1 MDSDQVLQ
9 LIESHLITPLND
21 NERDLFRGIWE
32 HKSYQEIHRD
42 YFGDR
47 CRVRHLS
54 SNIAGGLWRKL
65 RPLLGEDVSKGTL
78 HGAVARAQL
87 SLRPLGSGELDSGE
101 LDSGELDSGDLDSG
115 ELDSGELDSGFISIF
130 ETQTQLRH
138 RDWGISPDVAE
149 FCGREAVL
157 QQFEQRLRVEG
168 CQLLSICGEA
178 GVGKTWLA
186 KQLALKLADQYGAV
200 VWRSLRA
207 RPPLP
212 LNALL
217 SDLMGGLSQ
226 REVHGPIGITD
237 FVNFLMDCPSLV
249 VLDQFETMLQG
260 NVHDG
265 RYLAN
270 YQAYGELL
278 TQLGQRRHQSCIL
291 LVSRE
296 KPREVAGVA
305 AGHLVCNLDLLG
317 LEVLE
322 AEELLNLP
330 RQPAP
335 SAGWGQLTQRYGGN
349 PAALRSA
356 VSLIQELYM
365 GNVELFL
372 AEYQQLPEEVR
383 DSQRDQFDR
392 LSALEQSLLVQLS
405 QQPSALL
412 TPAILKTIELAEP
425 LVERQEAQRSLLR
438 RSLLRSCPSQ
448 QPGAY
453 RITALMGHYIRQ
465 DIICQDIL
473 GRPS

>member
-32 HKSYQEIHRD
+32 HKSYQEIHRN

-47 CRVRHLS
+47 CQVRHLS

-87 SLRPLGSGELDSGE
+87 SLRS
-101 LDSGELDSGDLDSG
+101 LDSG

-130 ETQTQLRH
+130 GTQTQLRH

-226 REVHGPIGITD
+226 REVDGPVSITD

-249 VLDQFETMLQG
+249 VLDQFETVLQG

-265 RYLAN
+265 RYLVN

-317 LEVLE
+317 LEALE
-322 AEELLNLP
+322 VEELLNLP
-330 RQPAP
+330 RQPA
-335 SAGWGQLTQRYGGN
+335 
-349 PAALRSA
+349 RSA
-356 VSLIQELYM
+356 A
-365 GNVELFL
+365 G
-372 AEYQQLPEEVR
+372 
-383 DSQRDQFDR
+383 DS
-392 LSALEQSLLVQLS
+392 
-405 QQPSALL
+405 
-412 TPAILKTIELAEP
+412 
-425 LVERQEAQRSLLR
+425 
-438 RSLLRSCPSQ
+438 
-448 QPGAY
+448 
-453 RITALMGHYIRQ
+453 
-465 DIICQDIL
+465 
-473 GRPS
+473 